1 MAARRRRRTGRLR
14 TLLGIGLLLCLPLLH
29 GGGGSG
35 GGGARRKRRRKR
47 PPPPPSPAA
56 AAPSNSEAA
65 EGEGVQVMITGADG
79 SERDLDDDLRLA
91 CNLADLER
99 VSELLEWRREIE
111 AVEGF
116 GRHPR
121 DADGNSPLHDAARRG
136 LVEVAE
142 LLLDEGEY
150 DVDIAN
156 GMGDRP
162 LHMSAAS
169 GHLGMTKV
177 LVEHGAQV
185 DALTSWGMTAL
196 WWSASEGSG
205 QQHVQ
210 VAQFLLKKGA
220 DVNAMTT
227 MNQTALVEAARQ
239 GNAGMAQLLLDAGA
253 ESDATDGLGETAL
266 HKAAAA
272 GHVDVIRAVLSAG
285 ANANATN
292 LAGETLLD
300 VARRAQQAS
309 VVKFLTGGSVHSG
322 SGPGTDATVIASA
335 AAAADTREIPVGCP
349 HGTRNPSV
357 PCGNLDPRAYIAEL
371 QHGPGAVYSSMRQH
385 PELFDAQASE
395 AGWPL
400 EWFSPG
406 VRAALQVEDRGAR
419 TAALASLLEPESDD
433 VYSFD
438 LFDPGFAAMFVE
450 EIENYQASGLPVRR
464 VNSMN
469 RYGIIV
475 NEIGMHHM
483 IRCVRAGQ
491 QLASSWP
498 AAGSLACWRILRV
511 SDEATHSYV

>member
-1 MAARRRRRTGRLR
+1 
-14 TLLGIGLLLCLPLLH
+14 
-29 GGGGSG
+29 
-35 GGGARRKRRRKR
+35 
-47 PPPPPSPAA
+47 
-56 AAPSNSEAA
+56 
-65 EGEGVQVMITGADG
+65 MITGADG

-371 QHGPGAVYSSMRQH
+371 QHGPGAVCCASTRSFSMPKQARQ
-385 PELFDAQASE
+385 
-395 AGWPL
+395 AGR
-400 EWFSPG
+400 SNG
-406 VRAALQVEDRGAR
+406 SRRGCALHSRQR
-419 TAALASLLEPESDD
+419 TAGHVPQHSLRFWSRSLMMSTR
-433 VYSFD
+433 SIS
-438 LFDPGFAAMFVE
+438 L
-450 EIENYQASGLPVRR
+450 IRGLLRCSWKRLRTIRR
-464 VNSMN
+464 V
-469 RYGIIV
+469 GFL
-475 NEIGMHHM
+475 
-483 IRCVRAGQ
+483 CA
-491 QLASSWP
+491 AST
-498 AAGSLACWRILRV
+498 A
-511 SDEATHSYV
+511 